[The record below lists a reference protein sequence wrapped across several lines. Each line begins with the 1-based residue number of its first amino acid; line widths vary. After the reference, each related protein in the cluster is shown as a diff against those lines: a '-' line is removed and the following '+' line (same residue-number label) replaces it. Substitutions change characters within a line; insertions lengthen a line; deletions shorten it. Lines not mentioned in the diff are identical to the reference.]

1 MTNPN
6 DILINVQVN
15 GLGGLTALSAGLR
28 NINATLKQ
36 SADGASRFDARQKS
50 LNTALGVGK
59 DGAKA
64 HARSLTEV
72 IRNQSALGNE
82 LRRSTSDYRALTS
95 GQVKSTNY
103 TRQAA
108 QSLGVYNTALKGI
121 KAKTL
126 VSDLSSL
133 SFQMKI
139 AGKDAQWTGRQL
151 MTGLTLPILAFGRIA
166 LGSFSVVDKELTK
179 LDKLL
184 ESVSMTVDRALI
196 KMGKTGATAAERLA
210 EADENQIATAKERVA
225 AFKQLETEFT
235 RLAQTFGDNK
245 GLVISLGVD
254 FAQLGLSTNKAITSL
269 TEAVLMAEKLG
280 DVDISQGKDLIQTMY
295 FQATKA
301 LDTNARAHDDVKTA
315 VDREN
320 AALAIV
326 NGTLAQF
333 NLIENTTVL
342 TLQDIARAL
351 PEAGA
356 AATQFGLSMVET
368 MGLLAPMKAA
378 GFDTASA
385 ANAIKVSLQRLND
398 PTEESKKM
406 LADLTQVLGFDFA
419 QATHIG
425 INSIDYLAKAFENV
439 RSSSAGAE
447 GAMEFMTQL
456 FVLRQGPRMA
466 ESISDIA
473 DFNRE
478 LAQISDT
485 GSSADEA
492 LNTIVESANKMGL
505 RGQASMVPLIK
516 SYSDL
521 GNIARI
527 STFHLSKVDPTK
539 NVIDVIEEINGVSQ
553 TVTKVVTAA
562 DIEEAKKIRTV
573 VGETVLEA
581 RRGGDDLIT
590 TINSQ
595 VGKVMVAQLVGVDTA
610 VELARQEV
618 DIALKSV
625 SEATSRIRV
634 NFQLIA
640 AELIK
645 GLKPAIEFIDK
656 TMESLARGFQNMS
669 GGTKTF
675 IAIAIAGVAALGP
688 LLYAF
693 GLAKTA
699 VFTLMGAFFSM
710 MPMST
715 VFTAQMLAMSPALMN
730 LTKPIVMVGGA
741 FSTSSSRAA
750 LFTANLASGTGPVAA
765 MATRVGLLTG
775 VLQKNSTAAIEA
787 TAALTAHKAAVAG
800 GSGLAGA
807 NASGGSILASKVMAH
822 KLKMA
827 KGIPVGNLAGTT
839 STLLANQGITGM
851 VPPVRGPLGRMMM
864 SPVKRRAMDLAQTFQ
879 DRALPLGVSGS
890 SLANL
895 EANALSAT
903 NNGARM
909 SQARTNSSFSRRGS
923 RGFISRAK
931 IFKQSGGE
939 SNFQDAL
946 ARRVT
951 AGGARGVS
959 YSDAGVA
966 TLKGKLVTPR
976 TEKMIAGGGLKTVIG
991 KQMVGIQSAGRA
1003 FKTTMAKMG
1012 TSLKLTAASMLT
1024 NPGAA
1029 LKSGFTRFTGAIGR
1043 GFTSARTG
1051 IVTHAKSLASGMVTA
1066 FRHPV
1071 TSLKAG
1077 TAKLWSG
1084 MQKFNKVMTTG
1095 PGAGAGKLA
1104 TMLGNF
1110 KVKAFNLAK
1119 TVTGVGPLKKSITAA
1134 RVQFRLLRGESQA
1147 YGLKGMFISG
1157 AGAVKTFVM
1166 SMMKAVNITKI
1177 FKIAMMG
1184 MGIIGVITAAVAVI
1198 LVLVKNFKSL
1208 GSAGDGAKKSFKEA
1222 FGLLKDVLGMVIKP
1236 FKDIIKTFMD
1246 LMAGSVGTGKQF
1258 ESFGEKAKKIATAV
1272 KDFFEK
1278 YVVPALN
1285 FLLTGSVNLIRGIV
1299 TFIQGLINVFKGDW
1313 KKGLFQMLQGLVLF
1327 VGVAVKLL
1335 IKLVSIWMNS
1345 YFFIYKKSLEI
1356 FGGIAKGLGNIMG
1369 AAIKWVIMKFHDLIK
1384 SITGFMKHIP
1394 GLKQIRNALLST
1406 IETGADLVD
1415 KTFSGI
1421 GSIVDKIANGASRLL
1436 DGVQSIG
1443 NKALNAIG
1451 SAATGAFDKIIDST
1465 KKLSDSATGALVDDA
1480 EVAGREFA
1488 DVFTDPIAA
1497 GLNEV
1502 IDGASGKLKEMLD
1515 DLRQQF
1521 VDLVLAEVAEAMS
1534 AAVDELT
1541 EALEKQKEAS
1551 LAVFDTQLET
1561 LDKLAK
1567 AEESLTKTKE
1577 YEADRRRMID
1587 ERALQ
1592 SQNYVRNRAL
1602 AIYEGRID
1610 DARVLTLQDGK
1621 DTIDFNESLTKVDEA
1636 RRKDLAQENL
1646 DALKDAIQKA
1656 KAEADKFFD
1665 DQIKL
1670 FAEAAKEITK
1680 FPPQTV
1686 EQYETQLGL
1695 LNTAATTM
1703 ATANG
1708 TIFAGM
1714 LTAMAT
1720 DLKLPNPGTGV
1731 FATSLDELVDVAK
1744 SKYGLLDGTAADNSI
1759 IGATVGMLAGV
1770 EGQMVNNTAINT
1782 AFAGIVGGI
1791 TATADGFSTIATG
1804 PVTTAMAAIKKTLE
1818 DNNPFTVF
1826 ETAITNANATLV
1838 REITGTVGAVGSVV
1852 DGLASQLSGV
1862 VQQLSTIN
1870 FLRDNTDT
1878 SGGSDAGDDDTPTG
1892 GGPATGGPGLTA
1904 DRMDDIS
1911 KKIRAQ
1917 IKADISKN
1925 YPDLTINQSAALL
1938 EKANKAIMS
1947 AYVASYKFNPKQ
1959 KLSYLTNIAKNMQ
1972 DTAVAK
1978 LFAGYFDPEDML
1990 SLTGPGYANGGRVRK
2005 FGKGGYN
2012 VPGFGSQ
2019 SVPAML
2025 HGGEYVVNSKAVA
2038 NVGMATLSMLND
2050 MRFKKPN
2057 YDTPA
2062 TGGGGSSSVTTTNI
2076 YVENFIGE
2084 DKWFQEMLKQY
2095 NMTVL
2100 PNNQKSAGME
2110 NRVVKSYSGLA
2121 RGL

>member
-36 SADGASRFDARQKS
+36 SADGAGRFDARQKS

-82 LRRSTSDYRALTS
+82 LRRSTTDYRALTS

-108 QSLGVYNTALKGI
+108 ASLGVYNQALKGI

-133 SFQMKI
+133 SYQMKI

-166 LGSFSVVDKELTK
+166 LGSFAAVDKELTK
-179 LDKLL
+179 LDKIL
-184 ESVSMTVDRALI
+184 EGVSMTVDRALI
-196 KMGKTGATAAERLA
+196 KMQVAGANASERLA
-210 EADENQIATAKERVA
+210 TASD
-225 AFKQLETEFT
+225 KQLEMAKENVVEFRALEDT
-235 RLAQTFGDNK
+235 FTGLAQTFGDNK
-245 GLVISLGVD
+245 ALIISLGVD
-254 FAQLGLSTNKAITSL
+254 FAQLGLSTNGAVTSL

-280 DVDISQGKDLIQTMY
+280 DVDISQGKDLIQTIY
-295 FQATKA
+295 FQATKM
-301 LDTNARAHDDVKTA
+301 LDANAVAHDDVKNA
-315 VDREN
+315 VEREN
-320 AALAIV
+320 EALKIV

-342 TLQDIARAL
+342 SLNDIAKAL

-378 GFDTASA
+378 GFDVASS

-425 INSIDYLAKAFENV
+425 INSIDYLAQAFAKV
-439 RSSSAGAE
+439 RDEGAGVE

-466 ESISDIA
+466 ESIADIA
-473 DFNRE
+473 EFNAE
-478 LAQISDT
+478 LSRLDKT
-485 GSSADEA
+485 GTTTDQSLEK
-492 LNTIVESANKMGL
+492 IVETANKLKTKGS
-505 RGQASMVPLIK
+505 AVPLIK
-516 SYSDL
+516 GYSDL

-527 STFHLSKVDPTK
+527 STMHLSRDLSK
-539 NVIDVIEEINGVSQ
+539 NIIELVEDGK
-553 TVTKVVTAA
+553 TVTKTITAA
-562 DIEEAKKIRTV
+562 DKKEAQDIRTA
-573 VGETVLEA
+573 VGDLVLEK
-581 RRGGDDLIT
+581 RRDGDDLIA

-595 VGKVMVAQLVGVDTA
+595 VGKVMVAQLVGVEDA
-610 VELARQEV
+610 AELAQQEV

-640 AELIK
+640 ADLIR
-645 GLKPAIEFIDK
+645 GLRPAIEFIDR
-656 TMESLARGFQNMS
+656 TMASLSRGFSNMS

-750 LFTANLASGTGPVAA
+750 LFTANLASGTGPVAK

-800 GSGLAGA
+800 GSGLTGA
-807 NASGGSILASKVMAH
+807 DASGGSIVASKVMAH

-827 KGIPVGNLAGTT
+827 QAVPVGNLAGTT

-851 VPPVRGPLGRMMM
+851 VPPVRGPRGRMMM
-864 SPVKRRAMDLAQTFQ
+864 APVKRRAMDLAQTFQ

-923 RGFISRAK
+923 RGFISRAR

-976 TEKMIAGGGLKTVIG
+976 TERMIAGGGLKTVVG

-1003 FKTTMAKMG
+1003 LKTTMAKMG
-1012 TSLKLTAASMLT
+1012 TSLKLTAASMFT
-1024 NPGAA
+1024 DPGAA
-1029 LKSGFTRFTGAIGR
+1029 LKTGFTRFTGAIGR

-1051 IVTHAKSLASGMVTA
+1051 IVTHAKSLASGMYTA

-1134 RVQFRLLRGESQA
+1134 RAQYRLLQADSQA
-1147 YGLKGMFISG
+1147 LGLKGKFLSG
-1157 AGAVKTFVM
+1157 ASAAKTFVM

-1177 FKIAMMG
+1177 FKIVMMG

-1299 TFIQGLINVFKGDW
+1299 TFIQGLINIFKGDW

-1335 IKLVSIWMNS
+1335 IKLISIWMNS

-1356 FGGIAKGLGNIMG
+1356 FGGIAKGLGNILG

-1384 SITGFMKHIP
+1384 TMTSFMKHIP
-1394 GLKQIRNALLST
+1394 GLKQIRNALLGA
-1406 IETGADLVD
+1406 IEAGADLVD
-1415 KTFSGI
+1415 KTFSSI

-1451 SAATGAFDKIIDST
+1451 SAATGAFDRIIDST
-1465 KKLSDSATGALVDDA
+1465 KQLADSASGALVDEA

-1488 DVFTDPIAA
+1488 DVFTDPIAS

-1592 SQNYVRNRAL
+1592 SQNYLRNRAL

-1621 DTIDFNESLTKVDEA
+1621 DTIDFNESLTKVDES

-1686 EQYETQLGL
+1686 EEYETQLGL

-1804 PVTTAMAAIKKTLE
+1804 PVTTAMAAIKKTLK

-1826 ETAITNANATLV
+1826 ETAITNANAALV

-1852 DGLASQLSGV
+1852 DGLASQLSDV

-1870 FLRDNTDT
+1870 WLIDN
-1878 SGGSDAGDDDTPTG
+1878 AEPPTG
-1892 GGPATGGPGLTA
+1892 GDEPVPDGDSPAGGSNRPSETVMTRYA
-1904 DRMDDIS
+1904 TQA
-1911 KKIRAQ
+1911 RAQ
-1917 IKADISKN
+1917 IKADIGKT
-1925 YPDLTINQSAALL
+1925 YPDLTINQSATLL
-1938 EKANKAIMS
+1938 EKVNKAVMS
-1947 AYVASYKFNPKQ
+1947 AYLATYSMG
-1959 KLSYLTNIAKNMQ
+1959 T
-1972 DTAVAK
+1972 VAK
-1978 LFAGYFDPEDML
+1978 RKYLREQAVKMTDVGLQRMFAGYWDPSGML
-1990 SLTGPGYANGGRVRK
+1990 GLEGDGYANGGRVRK

-2057 YDTPA
+2057 YDTPT